1 MGSKDNK
8 ITLGKGDLVKLA
20 ICPKGLGKVRVRL
33 KLNNKLKRLRL
44 KNNHRHETLCMA
56 DKTSIKH

>member
-33 KLNNKLKRLRL
+33 KLNNMLKRLRL
-44 KNNHRHETLCMA
+44 KNNHRHMYG
-56 DKTSIKH
+56 